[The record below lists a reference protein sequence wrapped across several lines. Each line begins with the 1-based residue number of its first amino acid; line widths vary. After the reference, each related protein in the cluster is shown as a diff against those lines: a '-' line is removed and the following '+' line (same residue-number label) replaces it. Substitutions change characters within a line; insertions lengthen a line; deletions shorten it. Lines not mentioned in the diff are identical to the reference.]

1 MDNMDLL
8 GIFGYTD
15 SSDITADDRK
25 SAHDGHAHFTN
36 PLN

>member
-1 MDNMDLL
+1 MDNKVLL

-15 SSDITADDRK
+15 TSDITVDDRK
-25 SAHDGHAHFTN
+25 SIHDGHAHFTN